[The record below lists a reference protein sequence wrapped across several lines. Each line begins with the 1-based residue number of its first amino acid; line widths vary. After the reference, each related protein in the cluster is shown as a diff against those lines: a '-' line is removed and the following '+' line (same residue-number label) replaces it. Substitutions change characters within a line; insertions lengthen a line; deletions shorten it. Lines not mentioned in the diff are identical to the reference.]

1 MFRRQIMLRVNV
13 GLSRKLSKD
22 YNSTGYSVN
31 LDGEVTAPAS
41 DPEGVIEQVRELFD
55 LAEEALNVQVE
66 RSQSVDAIASHDEG
80 ARPQAHNGRNGNG
93 ANGNGANGSKDANG
107 TNGSNGTNGT
117 NGSNRPNTEQRRS
130 QGQASNGNGRNGNGR
145 QPEPATNKQIQFLL
159 NLGKKQRMSKLQLEG
174 RVAEILG
181 CECGIYD
188 LTKQDACVILDTLT
202 AGNGR

>member
-1 MFRRQIMLRVNV
+1 MLRVNV
-13 GLSRKLSKD
+13 GLSRKMSKD

-31 LDGEVTAPAS
+31 LDGEVTASVS
-41 DPEGVIEQVRELFD
+41 DPEGVFKQVKELFD
-55 LAEEALNVQVE
+55 LAEEALDQQVD
-66 RSQSVDAIASHDEG
+66 RSQGESAIASRDGEPPS
-80 ARPQAHNGRNGNG
+80 RPPIGQ
-93 ANGNGANGSKDANG
+93 NGNGANGS
-107 TNGSNGTNGT
+107 NGSNHANPG
-117 NGSNRPNTEQRRS
+117 QRRD
-130 QGQASNGNGRNGNGR
+130 QGQTSNGNGRNGNGR
-145 QPEPATNKQIQFLL
+145 QREPATNKQIQFLL

>member
-1 MFRRQIMLRVNV
+1 MLRVNV

-41 DPEGVIEQVRELFD
+41 DPQGVIEQVKELFD
-55 LAEEALNVQVE
+55 LAEEVLAVQVE
-66 RSQSVDAIASHDEG
+66 RSQGVDAIASHDEES
-80 ARPQAHNGRNGNG
+80 RPQTPNGRNGNG
-93 ANGNGANGSKDANG
+93 ANGSNGANGNNGSNGANGS
-107 TNGSNGTNGT
+107 
-117 NGSNRPNTEQRRS
+117 NRPKAGQRQS

-145 QPEPATNKQIQFLL
+145 EPEPATNKQIQYLL
-159 NLGKKQRMSKLQLEG
+159 NLGKKQRMSKQQLEG

-202 AGNGR
+202 ADSGRRS

>member
-1 MFRRQIMLRVNV
+1 MLRVNV

-41 DPEGVIEQVRELFD
+41 DPEGVIEQVKELFD
-55 LAEEALNVQVE
+55 LAEEALNTQVE

-80 ARPQAHNGRNGNG
+80 ARPQTPNGRNGNG
-93 ANGNGANGSKDANG
+93 ANGSNGANG
-107 TNGSNGTNGT
+107 TNGSNGA
-117 NGSNRPNTEQRRS
+117 NGSNRPEAGQPRS

-145 QPEPATNKQIQFLL
+145 EPEPATNKQIQYLL

>member
-1 MFRRQIMLRVNV
+1 MLRVNV

-22 YNSTGYSVN
+22 YNSAGYSVN
-31 LDGEVTAPAS
+31 LDGEVTAPVS
-41 DPEGVIEQVRELFD
+41 DPEGVIEQVKELFD

-66 RSQSVDAIASHDEG
+66 RSQSVEAIASHDEESQ
-80 ARPQAHNGRNGNG
+80 PQTPAGQNGNGRNGS
-93 ANGNGANGSKDANG
+93 NGANGS
-107 TNGSNGTNGT
+107 NGT
-117 NGSNRPNTEQRRS
+117 NGSNRPKAGQRQN

-145 QPEPATNKQIQFLL
+145 EPEPATNKQIQFLL
-159 NLGKKQRMSKLQLEG
+159 NLGKQQRMSKRQLEG

-202 AGNGR
+202 AGNGRRS